1 MKWGEGLLGGEGG
14 REAGH
19 GHLLGLVLGGHRGGG
34 RGGAQLGE
42 LAAAHLLHPPDA
54 EQQPLLVAE
63 LVEAD
68 VLQVLDGDAEDVLDL
83 RVPLG
88 EERGGVLGQVQ

>member
-1 MKWGEGLLGGEGG
+1 MKRGEGLLAGEGG

-19 GHLLGLVLGGHRGGG
+19 GHLLGLVLRGHRGGG
-34 RGGAQLGE
+34 RGGAQLGV

-54 EQQPLLVAE
+54 EQQPLLVTQ

-83 RVPLG
+83 CVPLG

>member
-1 MKWGEGLLGGEGG
+1 MKWWEGLLGCEGG

-34 RGGAQLGE
+34 RGGAQRGE

-68 VLQVLDGDAEDVLDL
+68 ILQVLDGDAEDVLDL

>member
-1 MKWGEGLLGGEGG
+1 MKWWEGLFCGEGG

-34 RGGAQLGE
+34 RGGAQRGE

-68 VLQVLDGDAEDVLDL
+68 ILQVLDGDAEDVLDL